1 MSRSRS
7 REISLHHDLKALQQ
21 RLVPFDARLVPPQL
35 ASIPNWVV
43 WLAQHRRS
51 AAGINKRPH
60 DPKVPYSARTS
71 NAKADDPSTWGTLD
85 QACAACAEDGQYF
98 GPGYEMGLEPNGLVA
113 IDVDVEASYSGPR
126 DEDGIAEP
134 ASAIVHAAASYTER
148 SPSGRGYRIFVRA
161 RLLPGYMAMSTIAPG
176 ITIEVYD
183 QRKFLTVTTDLLCSA
198 ETGLP
203 LYPEITD
210 GQAAVED
217 ILKYFMRRTAPTRPP
232 EPPARGYA
240 LPVADRSL
248 QELLELACRSDHS
261 FAALYLHGTH
271 LSLTN
276 PSRLDMA
283 LCCKL
288 AFWLPEAAIDGAFR
302 GSALMRE
309 KWDRQDASYGTYG
322 NRTIQRALER
332 QTERYTGRVDR
343 QAESDTVRAAYKLG
357 RLLLID
363 AVRRVRATPRA
374 LHAFRTLMDTLL
386 DLIGDGQFTFQD
398 DGQIRLNAGG
408 LDGLSVLVG
417 GDRTTIRE
425 RLEFLAEVGV
435 VGAVHPGERHGDPVK
450 ILMPLSPGDLPAIHA
465 GGTRSPVTAP
475 PTTAARRNAE
485 RRAQQTETGTPDVRK
500 PSSARPATQAKP
512 PTLHR
517 ARYIAE
523 TVFHRQS
530 MTVAELAGH
539 LGEGM
544 HTTRRCVS
552 VLVDQGYFVR
562 QPGFLIKPASDD
574 AEPRF
579 SEALREEHDRLRRHA
594 AQQTCRR
601 RVKYYAQ
608 RLKHDPQSV
617 RWQHRLRRA
626 EEALKRLQDGAGMRA
641 VLAA

>member
-1 MSRSRS
+1 M
-7 REISLHHDLKALQQ
+7 HHDLKALQQ

-35 ASIPNWVV
+35 ASTPNWVV
-43 WLAQHRRS
+43 WRAQHRRS

-60 DPKVPYSARTS
+60 DPKVPYSARFS
-71 NAKADDPSTWGTLD
+71 NAKADDPHTWGTLD
-85 QACAACAEDGQYF
+85 QACAACTNDGRYF
-98 GPGYEMGLEPNGLVA
+98 GRGYELGLEPNGLVA
-113 IDVDVEASYSGPR
+113 IDIDAEEGYSGPR
-126 DEDGIAEP
+126 DENGIPEP
-134 ASAIVHAAASYTER
+134 ASAIIHAAASYTER
-148 SPSGRGYRIFVRA
+148 SPSGRGYRIFA
-161 RLLPGYMAMSTIAPG
+161 HGWLLPGYMTMSTIAPG

-183 QRKFLTVTTDLLCSA
+183 RRKFLTVTTDLLLNA
-198 ETGLP
+198 ETGRP

-217 ILKYFMRRTAPTRPP
+217 ILECFMRRTAPSRPP

-248 QELLELACRSDHS
+248 HELFELACRSDHS

-283 LCCKL
+283 LCYKL
-288 AFWLPEAAIDGAFR
+288 AFWLPETAIDGAFR

-309 KWDRQDASYGTYG
+309 KWDRQDSSYGTYG

-332 QTERYTGRVDR
+332 QTERYSGRVDR
-343 QAESDTVRAAYKLG
+343 QADSDAVRAAYKPA

-363 AVRRVRATPRA
+363 SVRRVRATPRV
-374 LHAFRTLMDTLL
+374 LHAFRTLLDSLL

-398 DGQIRLNAGG
+398 DGQIRLTTGG

-425 RLEFLAEVGV
+425 RLEFLAEMGV
-435 VGAVHPGERHGDPVK
+435 VGAVHPGERHGDPLK
-450 ILMPLSPGDLPAIHA
+450 ILMPLSPGDLSAIRE
-465 GGTRSPVTAP
+465 GGTRGPITAP

-485 RRAQQTETGTPDVRK
+485 RRAQQAEAGTLTVRA
-500 PSSARPATQAKP
+500 PAPMRVAREAQP

-517 ARYIAE
+517 ARYIVE
-523 TVFHRQS
+523 TVLARQS
-530 MTVAELAGH
+530 TTVAELAGH
-539 LGEGM
+539 LGEGI
-544 HTTRRCVS
+544 HTTRRCVNA
-552 VLVDQGYFVR
+552 LVDQGYLVR
-562 QPGFLIKPASDD
+562 QPGFIVEPASDD
-574 AEPRF
+574 AEVRF
-579 SEALREEHDRLRRHA
+579 SAALREEHDRLRRHA
-594 AQQTCRR
+594 AEKTCHRR
-601 RVKYYAQ
+601 MKYYAQ
-608 RLKHDPQSV
+608 RLKSDPQSV

-626 EEALKRLQDGAGMRA
+626 EEALERLQDGAGARA